1 MNDNNEQPFSQ
12 SKATLLAN
20 FLSSE
25 QAGEESLGYIAAHG
39 FLTAIA
45 ICPEN
50 IDSEE
55 WVTALFGGSPTYQDA
70 NEEQSI
76 LNLLNDLLDSQEK
89 QLESGEIIGFP
100 LNEEGDHEAE
110 LQEWCIGFVEALF
123 LKEEIWFSGKED
135 EVIAELTLPV
145 MALSGLFEEEL
156 EELIENEAQ
165 YESLIEQLPET
176 LTDLYLFYRSPPEAK

>member
-1 MNDNNEQPFSQ
+1 MNDNNEQSFSQ
-12 SKATLLAN
+12 KKTTLLAN

-25 QAGEESLGYIAAHG
+25 QAGEESLAYIAAHG

-45 ICPEN
+45 ICPET
-50 IDSEE
+50 IGSEE
-55 WVTALFGGSPTYQDA
+55 WMPALFGGSPIYQDVS
-70 NEEQSI
+70 EEQNI
-76 LNLLNDLLDSQEK
+76 LKLLNELLDSQKK
-89 QLESGEIIGFP
+89 QLESGEIIDFP

-110 LQEWCIGFVEALF
+110 LQNWCIGFVEALF

-135 EVIAELTLPV
+135 EIIAELTLPV

-176 LTDLYLFYRSPPEAK
+176 LTDLYLLYRSPPET